1 MAALAVLW
9 SVFRLY
15 DLLKPSALTSE
26 EEYAE
31 RQSLLSTTWTKETDR
46 QLRGCLR
53 QFSLMFNMLNRGIG
67 AVWLL
72 VSTCQDPLV
81 ILILWTMSLREL
93 LVASHQFCLNNSV
106 WIPN

>member
-1 MAALAVLW
+1 MAALAVIW

-67 AVWLL
+67 RVVA
-72 VSTCQDPLV
+72 
-81 ILILWTMSLREL
+81 REY
-93 LVASHQFCLNNSV
+93 
-106 WIPN
+106 